1 MTPAHESSV
10 TPGNPRR
17 RDPYAGFAGR
27 AARTFGDSEPAWEPR
42 ARARP
47 GAPNIVVVLIDDMGY
62 SDIGPFGSEIPTP
75 TLDALAE
82 RGVRLTNYHTMPLC
96 SPARAALLTGLN
108 PHRVGYSFVA
118 NADPGFPGYAME
130 IADDIPT
137 LPQILHGAGYATFAV
152 GKWHLVRDSASN
164 AADDRRNWPLQKGFD
179 RYYGVL
185 EGLTSLF
192 HPHQL
197 VRDNSPLDIDELPE
211 DYYYTDDI
219 TDEAI
224 GMIKSLRAHD
234 ADKPFFLYVAHN
246 AVHGPLQAKPSDIE
260 RQRGRYDGGWDAL
273 RDTRFAK
280 QLADGLFPPGTRLP
294 RRNFEKGHEVGPW
307 DEVPPDARELYAR
320 YMEVYAA
327 MVDNI
332 DQNLG
337 RLTRTL
343 ADLGELDNTV
353 IVFTSDNGGTG
364 EGGAEGT
371 RAYFKRF
378 VHHPGLPEEWN
389 GDVDRELDLV
399 GGPRSLIHYP
409 RGWGMASNTPFR
421 LYKGQTYAG
430 GVRVPFV
437 LSWPAGLPRA
447 AEDGGVRPQYQ
458 YVTDILPTLLELVG
472 VERPDERGGVPT
484 QELDGISFTPVLAS
498 ASEESVHREQYSEMT
513 GNRSYYRHPYKL
525 VTQHQFGAPYDDG
538 EWALYDI
545 EADPTEIDDLA
556 GEHPGVVKELSEA
569 WEAAAWRDGVFPLA
583 DASGALA
590 FRNPD
595 EEELR
600 RPVRILAAPQSWS
613 ATGPRSS
620 SRSATSRLPSTSRTT
635 APATRACC
643 CRTATRA
650 AATAC
655 TSRTGTCGSRTTNTA
670 CSTRWTPGRSP
681 PARTRSSCAPPR
693 ARASAGTSPSRS
705 TGRTPHG
712 WRGCT
717 CWSAWRRCK
726 ASASASTAGPRCR
739 GPSTNATARSVT
751 PATSAPSPTPRA
763 PPPLTTRKP
772 SSAPSARPRRP
783 TSDRRPGRGRVSLGR
798 RPPRR
803 GGRWTR
809 RRRWPRRRRR
819 RPPGGPW
826 TPPGTARPGSG

>member
-1 MTPAHESSV
+1 TSETPDGAHG
-10 TPGNPRR
+10 TR
-17 RDPYAGFAGR
+17 RDPYAGFPGR
-27 AARTFGDSEPAWEPR
+27 VGRTFAESEPAWQPR
-42 ARARP
+42 AKARP

-75 TLDALAE
+75 TLDRLAE

-137 LPQILHGAGYATFAV
+137 LPQLLHDAGYATFAV

-197 VRDNSPLDIDELPE
+197 VRDNSPLDIDELPA

-234 ADKPFFLYVAHN
+234 SDKPFFLYVAHN
-246 AVHGPLQAKPSDIE
+246 AVHGPLQAKAADIE
-260 RQRGRYDGGWDAL
+260 RHRGRYDEGWDAL
-273 RDTRFAK
+273 RDTRFAR
-280 QLADGLFPPGTRLP
+280 QIADGLFPADTRLP

-307 DEVPPDARELYAR
+307 DEVREETRALYAR

-343 ADLGELDNTV
+343 EDLGELDNTV

-389 GDVDRELDLV
+389 GDVDRDLDLV

-447 AEDGGVRPQYQ
+447 DASDGGVRSQYQ
-458 YVTDILPTLLELVG
+458 YVTDVLPTLLELAG
-472 VERPDERGGVPT
+472 LERPEVRNGAPT
-484 QELDGISFTPVLAS
+484 QEPDGVPFTEVLAS
-498 ASEESVHREQYSEMT
+498 PGAASTHREQYSEMT

-538 EWALYDI
+538 EWTLYDI
-545 EADPTEIDDLA
+545 VRDPTEIDDLA
-556 GEHPGVVKELSEA
+556 AELPDVVKELAEA
-569 WEAAAWRDGVFPLA
+569 WEAAAWRNGVFPLA
-583 DASGALA
+583 DASGALV
-590 FRNPD
+590 FRGPD
-595 EEELR
+595 EAAYR
-600 RPVRILAAPQSWS
+600 APVRILAGTPELE
-613 ATGPRSS
+613 RY
-620 SRSATSRLPSTSRTT
+620 RSAKLVAFRDFEAAIEIAGHGASDEGVLLSHGDQGGGYSVYVEDGHLWLAYNEYGELHEVDAGPLSPGPHVVTLRARTRPRFRWDFTVAVDGADT
-635 APATRACC
+635 AWLEGVHLLIGMAPLQGISVGVDRKSPVSWPVYERHGSFRYSGELRAVTYTPGASAAYDPETVI
-643 CRTATRA
+643 RTLREA
-650 AATAC
+650 AATYE
-655 TSRTGTCGSRTTNTA
+655 
-670 CSTRWTPGRSP
+670 
-681 PARTRSSCAPPR
+681 
-693 ARASAGTSPSRS
+693 
-705 TGRTPHG
+705 
-712 WRGCT
+712 
-717 CWSAWRRCK
+717 
-726 ASASASTAGPRCR
+726 
-739 GPSTNATARSVT
+739 
-751 PATSAPSPTPRA
+751 
-763 PPPLTTRKP
+763 
-772 SSAPSARPRRP
+772 
-783 TSDRRPGRGRVSLGR
+783 
-798 RPPRR
+798 
-803 GGRWTR
+803 
-809 RRRWPRRRRR
+809 
-819 RPPGGPW
+819 
-826 TPPGTARPGSG
+826 